1 MDKKISCFFTGHRDI
16 PQSRLDNIKLQV
28 EGIIK
33 TLYRDGYRIFIC
45 GGAVGFDQLCAET
58 VLRLKPELEGIKL
71 RLILPCLDQDKYF
84 TPAQKEAYRKAR
96 AAADKIEV
104 LHASYTRGCMLERNR
119 AMADESSMCVAYC
132 TKETGGT
139 AYTVKYALKKNIPI
153 YRID

>member
-1 MDKKISCFFTGHRDI
+1 MDKEISCFFTGHRDI
-16 PQSRLDNIKLQV
+16 PQSRLDKITMQV

-33 TLYRDGYRIFIC
+33 MLYRDGYRIFIC
-45 GGAVGFDQLCAET
+45 GGAVGFDQLCAEA

-71 RLILPCLDQDKYF
+71 RLILPCLDQNRYF
-84 TPAQKEAYRKAR
+84 TPAQKEDYRKIR

-132 TKETGGT
+132 MRETGGT
-139 AYTVKYALKKNIPI
+139 AYTVDYAAKKKIPT
-153 YRID
+153 YRVV